1 MATNPVADL
10 TYRGYDGPM
19 EPPSHRWRVIARTGI
34 LAAFRKK
41 SYWVL
46 TAFAGWYYLVLIV
59 IMFFIE
65 QVALSSGSDR
75 AAKEFFDRIIWKDQF
90 LHGFSFASLIWLIL
104 ALILG
109 AGAIAND
116 NRGNALLVYLS
127 KPCTKRDY
135 LFGKWM
141 GIFVPLLIAMIIPT
155 AFFYAYGAMNFR
167 DRGFLS
173 DDPWLLLRIGFFLP
187 VAAAFHASLVTGISS
202 MFSQGRL
209 AGATYAGLFF
219 ISNFFTQLMVVAAN
233 SRGMGGPMQSFADK
247 AYYFSID
254 GLLIGLCKVFLDSDG
269 SPYFGIPSRIPSVP
283 KPPAL
288 LMFVAI
294 LLVGVGLMAVAWKR
308 IRAVEVVK

>member
-1 MATNPVADL
+1 
-10 TYRGYDGPM
+10 M

-34 LAAFRKK
+34 LGAFKKK

-46 TAFAGWYYLVLIV
+46 TAFSGWYYLVLIV

-65 QVALSSGSDR
+65 QVAISSGSDR
-75 AAKEFFDRIIWKDQF
+75 GAKEFFDRIIWRDQF

-127 KPCTKRDY
+127 KPCTKKDY
-135 LFGKWM
+135 LLGKWM
-141 GIFVPLLIAMIIPT
+141 GTFIPLLVAMVIPT
-155 AFFYAYGAMNFR
+155 AFFYLYGVMNFR
-167 DRGFLS
+167 ERGFFS
-173 DDPWLLLRIGFFLP
+173 DDPWLIIRIGLFLP
-187 VAAAFHASLVTGISS
+187 IAAAFHAAVVTGISS
-202 MFSQGRL
+202 MFNQGRL
-209 AGATYAGLFF
+209 AGASYAGLFF
-219 ISNFFTQLMVVAAN
+219 ISNFFTQLMVMAAN
-233 SRGMGGPMQSFADK
+233 SRGEAGMMQNFADK

-254 GLLIGLCKVFLDSDG
+254 GLLIGLCKVFLDTDG

-283 KPPAL
+283 KPPAM
-288 LMFVAI
+288 LMIAAI
-294 LLVGVGLMAVAWKR
+294 VVVGLGLLAIAWKR